1 MSVATMIKIILQTY
15 HLLPATASKSEKENV
30 VDALTSAATAV
41 VKLLQP
47 KQVRSSPSTR
57 NSKTTRQSMYV
68 PHVKLMQLRR
78 SCWQK
83 NDLSLS
89 CLETHN
95 MHVSIVM
102 AVITS
107 SLYHENLC
115 FLIILGSASIISSM
129 CKPLHIS
136 GHLDCCTNL
145 STVTGPEFEEFVQQS
160 LASVTKPFDGV
171 NSNGVVVLD
180 NASIHHVDEVVQAIP
195 TTGATILLPYSPDLN
210 PAEKSFSKV
219 KSIMKANE
227 ETFCYV
233 DTQTAVLTA
242 FNAITSH
249 DCIEI
254 AAIGDTYWLHHSHS
268 QGH

>member
-1 MSVATMIKIILQTY
+1 
-15 HLLPATASKSEKENV
+15 
-30 VDALTSAATAV
+30 
-41 VKLLQP
+41 
-47 KQVRSSPSTR
+47 
-57 NSKTTRQSMYV
+57 
-68 PHVKLMQLRR
+68 
-78 SCWQK
+78 
-83 NDLSLS
+83 
-89 CLETHN
+89 

-115 FLIILGSASIISSM
+115 FLIILRTASIISSM

-171 NSNGVVVLD
+171 NPNGVVVLD

-254 AAIGDTYWLHHSHS
+254 AAIGDTYWLHHSHF
-268 QGH
+268 